1 MTATTIA
8 VLFLTAFALAGC
20 NDKDAI
26 SFKEREVTV
35 YLSDGEDFVLIYTPE
50 VNIDT
55 ADGEYTLSAGNPTLA
70 SVTGNGKSLRLT
82 REGSVMITATTSGG
96 VSATMMLYIVQ
107 YRPATNPG
115 EDHSGYWTVSFDT
128 GGQGS
133 LADQYIKNGGV
144 IEDLTPLGGSAGY
157 IFYKWYLDAECT
169 QKFDPSTPITSDL
182 TLYGFWAPGEPTFT
196 YQMRNDSDNELIFVK
211 GLSRPHLKY
220 DEVVV
225 PATNPEGQEI
235 YGIYNAAFAE
245 NEYVTKF
252 IVSEGIRYIGSSAF
266 SGAKSLKEVVLPTTL
281 EKIDESAFANC
292 PELTAVTFADGT
304 ESLTEISA
312 RAFKDCPKLES
323 VTLPDSVS
331 ALGESAFEGDA
342 ALTSFDIP
350 DSLYVLQA
358 RLFYGSG
365 LTSID
370 LEDRVTDV
378 YNEAFRASENLE
390 TVTGYSKIRVM
401 GSFVFGRNDE
411 NTMTKWLKEKRKENT
426 FIYLGHIL
434 VYVAPATRIPD
445 TEIDGSTRLIAGQA
459 FQDVESG
466 VVNFPFTKA
475 ELIPDYGTLAFGGTS
490 SDPVPTVD
498 LVVPINYE
506 DIYVDKWLKPTTD
519 SNGDTVPTTYSFNVI
534 QNIYVESSLGNF
546 ELDPDGGKV
555 PSLAAD
561 VYMRT
566 PYKEIAEGVY
576 FDKSKLKEE
585 EKLSVGLT
593 RDEDKVCY
601 LFSRYQDD
609 LDNLNLLDSV
619 NNSPLSKG
627 KTAYIDD
634 ILPFAFYCASSATDS
649 GVLNL
654 RQITLPNR
662 ISRIGYMAFSGLKNL
677 SFVWFVGEE
686 GLGTGFTPA
695 EINELSFNHTSLDT
709 GFTVMIEANY
719 SLSGGTGGSTLYD
732 KYLIAWEDILGES
745 HLQASSEYQQ

>member
-196 YQMRNDSDNELIFVK
+196 YQMRNDSDNELIYIK

-252 IVSEGIRYIGSSAF
+252 IVSEGIRYIGSNAF

-323 VTLPDSVS
+323 VALPDSVS

-445 TEIDGSTRLIAGQA
+445 TEIAGSTRLIAGQA
-459 FQDVESG
+459 FQDVKSG
-466 VVNFPFTKA
+466 VVKFPFTSA

-498 LVVPINYE
+498 LVVPQNSE

-519 SNGDTVPTTYSFNVI
+519 SNGDTVPTQYSFNVV
-534 QNIYVESSLGNF
+534 QNIYVESALGGYAA
-546 ELDPDGGKV
+546 EGGGTVDLLD
-555 PSLAAD
+555 AF

-566 PYKEIAEGVY
+566 PYLAVNGVY
-576 FDKSKLKEE
+576 FNKSSVTDGD
-585 EKLSVGLT
+585 LSTGLT
-593 RDEDKVCY
+593 ADTSKVCY
-601 LFSRYQDD
+601 VFSKYRDD
-609 LDNLNLLDSV
+609 VSGSLNLAEYI
-619 NNSPLSKG
+619 NNSTYSVG

-634 ILPFAFYCASSATDS
+634 ILPFAFANDSADS
-649 GVLNL
+649 NSGIDNMTGI
-654 RQITLPNR
+654 QLPNR
-662 ISRIGYMAFSGLKNL
+662 ISRIHYMAFTDCISLNGIYFL
-677 SFVWFVGEE
+677 GEE
-686 GLGTGFTPA
+686 GLGLQFAPA
-695 EINELSFNHTSLDT
+695 EINSLSFN
-709 GFTVMIEANY
+709 FTTLADGAAILIQANY
-719 SLSGGTGGSTLYD
+719 YLVGNSGNTLYSA
-732 KYLIAWEDILGES
+732 YQRNWGDIIPGGKM
-745 HLQASSEYQQ
+745 ASFVPSEN

>member
-196 YQMRNDSDNELIFVK
+196 YQMRNDSDNELIYVK

-323 VTLPDSVS
+323 VALPDSVS

-411 NTMTKWLKEKRKENT
+411 NTMTKWLKDKRKENT

-445 TEIDGSTRLIAGQA
+445 TEIDVSTRLIAGQA

-466 VVNFPFTKA
+466 VVKFSFTKA

-498 LVVPINYE
+498 LVVPQDSE

-519 SNGDTVPTTYSFNVI
+519 SNGDTVPTQYSFNVV
-534 QNIYVESSLGNF
+534 QNIYVPSALGGYAA
-546 ELDPDGGKV
+546 EGGGTVATLD
-555 PSLAAD
+555 AD

-566 PYKEIAEGVY
+566 PYLAVNGVY
-576 FDKSKLKEE
+576 FNKSSVTDGD
-585 EKLSVGLT
+585 LSTGLT
-593 RDEDKVCY
+593 ADTSKVCY
-601 LFSRYQDD
+601 VFSKYRDDVSVPLNLAEYINNSRY
-609 LDNLNLLDSV
+609 SV
-619 NNSPLSKG
+619 G

-677 SFVWFVGEE
+677 LYVWFVGEE

-719 SLSGGTGGSTLYD
+719 PLISGGTGGPTLYE
-732 KYLIAWEDILGES
+732 KYRIAWEDILGKS
-745 HLQASSEYQQ
+745 HLQASSDYQQ

>member
-20 NDKDAI
+20 NDEDAI

-196 YQMRNDSDNELIFVK
+196 YQMRNDSDNELIYIK

-365 LTSID
+365 LTSLD

-390 TVTGYSKIRVM
+390 TVTGYSEIRVM
-401 GSFVFGRNDE
+401 GSFAFGRNDE

-445 TEIDGSTRLIAGQA
+445 TEIDVSTRLIAGQA

-466 VVNFPFTKA
+466 VVKFPFTSP

-498 LVVPINYE
+498 LVVPQNSE

-519 SNGDTVPTTYSFNVI
+519 SNGDPVPTQYSFNVV
-534 QNIYVESSLGNF
+534 QNIYVESALGF
-546 ELDPDGGKV
+546 YAAEGGGTV
-555 PSLAAD
+555 ATLTAD

-566 PYKEIAEGVY
+566 PYLPVDGVY
-576 FDKSKLKEE
+576 FNKSSVTDGD
-585 EKLSVGLT
+585 LSTGLT
-593 RDEDKVCY
+593 ADTSKVCY
-601 LFSRYQDD
+601 VFSKYRDD
-609 LDNLNLLDSV
+609 VSGSLNLAEYI
-619 NNSPLSKG
+619 NNSPYSVG

-634 ILPFAFYCASSATDS
+634 ILPFAFANDSADS
-649 GVLNL
+649 NHGIDNMTGI
-654 RQITLPNR
+654 QLPNR
-662 ISRIGYMAFSGLKNL
+662 ISRIHYMAFTYLKNL
-677 SFVWFVGEE
+677 KTVDFFGEA
-686 GLGTGFTPA
+686 GLGLNFEPA
-695 EINELSFNHTSLDT
+695 EINELSFNFSTLHADAAIY
-709 GFTVMIEANY
+709 IEPKY
-719 SLSGGTGGSTLYD
+719 YLSGGNTGKTLYD
-732 KYLIAWEDILGES
+732 AYRSAWEDILPSGK
-745 HLQASSEYQQ
+745 LKRF